1 MLPHHSEH
9 LYINNKEAEELVEE
23 VCPHPLGEFCGDG
36 GIVILSVWVSCSHDV
51 LLIRVRPARTGLL

>member
-1 MLPHHSEH
+1 MFSHHPEH
-9 LYINNKEAEELVEE
+9 LYINNKEAEKLVEE
-23 VCPHPLGEFCGDG
+23 VGPHPLREFCRDG